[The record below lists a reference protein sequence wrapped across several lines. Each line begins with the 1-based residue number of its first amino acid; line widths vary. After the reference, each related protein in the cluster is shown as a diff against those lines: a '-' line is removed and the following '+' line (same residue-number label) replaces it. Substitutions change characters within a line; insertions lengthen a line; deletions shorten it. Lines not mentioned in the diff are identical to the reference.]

1 MFFPLVDLFN
11 DWINHMYQ
19 TFPNILHAPEQMQ
32 QNTLKTLT
40 FLSSAENCFFF
51 WPTDVAN

>member
-1 MFFPLVDLFN
+1 
-11 DWINHMYQ
+11 MYQ

-32 QNTLKTLT
+32 QNALKTLT
-40 FLSSAENCFFF
+40 FLSSAENSFFF